1 MSFLKWA
8 LGVHKKSSNIG
19 CWGETG
25 RYPLLYQS
33 IKMSLKYFQRIDKL
47 KPTSFVHL
55 ALVEHK
61 RMNLPWYS
69 NIECLLKIDEIYH
82 KDHVTAF
89 KHMHKEFNQNITK
102 NDLTKNLNGNKIL
115 NPLPSKKFRVE
126 EILKHLKSH
135 FIKCW
140 NYEKRESP
148 KLNLFYDKIKPN
160 FSKET
165 YLDLVKNAAYRYRT
179 TRLRISAH
187 DLKIEKGRYKK
198 IPRNK

>member
-1 MSFLKWA
+1 MLYGAPIWLPSTSIIKNIASASCCSPAQLIGLIKKINRQPYEKSHMSFLKWA

-69 NIECLLKIDEIYH
+69 NIECLLKIDEIYY

-89 KHMHKEFNQNITK
+89 KHMHIKEFNQNITK

-140 NYEKRESP
+140 NY
-148 KLNLFYDKIKPN
+148 
-160 FSKET
+160 
-165 YLDLVKNAAYRYRT
+165 
-179 TRLRISAH
+179 
-187 DLKIEKGRYKK
+187 
-198 IPRNK
+198 